1 MMPVE
6 ETHTMTVRRPPESLS
21 HPDLT
26 DPGRL
31 TQIADRLR
39 ERLGATRV
47 IVYGSVAR
55 GEATIHSDIDLFV
68 IAPSS
73 DKTVQLLHDARA
85 AIRDLSFRIPI
96 SPLVLTPDEVAL
108 RERQG
113 DAFLREIFETGVEL

>member
-1 MMPVE
+1 
-6 ETHTMTVRRPPESLS
+6 MTVRRPIETLS
-21 HPDLT
+21 HPDLA

-55 GEATIHSDIDLFV
+55 GEATIHSDIDLLV
-68 IAPSS
+68 VAPSTDRS
-73 DKTVQLLHDARA
+73 YRRMSDARA

-96 SPLVLTPDEVAL
+96 SPLVLTPEEIEL
-108 RERQG
+108 QQQQG
-113 DAFLREIFETGVEL
+113 DAFVCQILADGVEL